1 MEGEKIESCSSSRL
15 VLSMSMMMMMMMMM
29 MDCDTCL
36 NDDVYGVDS
45 TVAWKDDETPSRS
58 VWLDVE
64 EHCFLNR

>member
-15 VLSMSMMMMMMMMM
+15 VLSMIMMMMLL

-36 NDDVYGVDS
+36 NDGVYGVDS
-45 TVAWKDDETPSRS
+45 TASWKDDETPSRS